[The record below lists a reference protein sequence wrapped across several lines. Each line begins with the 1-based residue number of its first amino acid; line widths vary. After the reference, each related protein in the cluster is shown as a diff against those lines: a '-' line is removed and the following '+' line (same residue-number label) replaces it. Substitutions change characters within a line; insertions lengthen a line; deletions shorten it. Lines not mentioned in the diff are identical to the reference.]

1 MKTFIILN
9 LIALA
14 LAATAIAGDDVKPS
28 KAAVK
33 AMLKASS
40 KFGIDA
46 QDLVRIA
53 YVESR
58 FKQDAMRSNK
68 NGTVDV
74 GMFQVNSV
82 HWSTTCRGF
91 DVLTLQ
97 GNAYC
102 AAKIIA
108 AHAKHAATD
117 PNWLGRYHSKTKA
130 KKLQY
135 VELLAAVE
143 VQ

>member
-1 MKTFIILN
+1 MRTLIL
-9 LIALA
+9 IGMIFGVSAY
-14 LAATAIAGDDVKPS
+14 AGDNVKPS
-28 KAAVK
+28 KAAIK
-33 AMLKASS
+33 AMLKASE
-40 KFGIDA
+40 KYGIDA

-58 FKQDAMRSNK
+58 YKTDAIRNNT

-82 HWSTTCRGF
+82 HWSTTCKGI

-102 AAKIIA
+102 AAKILA
-108 AHAKHAATD
+108 KHAKHAETD
-117 PNWLGRYHSKTKA
+117 ANWLGRYHSKTKA
-130 KKLQY
+130 LKLQY
-135 VELLAAVE
+135 VEKLASVE
-143 VQ
+143 IGD